1 MSKKRL
7 KLLHIFIIF
16 IIVSWT
22 CKSFDGGRRST
33 WNYVNSPFNEL
44 LPRCLPEIPRLTGL
58 KLSGEGYANLL
69 MVFEFIH
76 NFGETLSFGKS
87 NKFFNKIYYSKKLSL
102 CHKLIFSNRITKFQ
116 PIVVFQVSTIRLQR
130 LEYLNLWLR
139 LNSLIFWFLNH
150 FYVPSEEMFLTKK
163 VAYLAFLF
171 KFLKWLWG

>member
-7 KLLHIFIIF
+7 KLLHIFLNF

-22 CKSFDGGRRST
+22 CKSFNGGRRST

-102 CHKLIFSNRITKFQ
+102 CHKNLYFLIELRNSNPLSWTLDIDSVISIIKVWNIPGLHNQVPKIRIFE
-116 PIVVFQVSTIRLQR
+116 F
-130 LEYLNLWLR
+130 
-139 LNSLIFWFLNH
+139 
-150 FYVPSEEMFLTKK
+150 
-163 VAYLAFLF
+163 VA
-171 KFLKWLWG
+171 

>member
-7 KLLHIFIIF
+7 KLLHIFLNF

-22 CKSFDGGRRST
+22 CKSFNGGRRST

-102 CHKLIFSNRITKFQ
+102 CHKNLYFLIEFQ
-116 PIVVFQVSTIRLQR
+116 PIVVNLRYRFCH
-130 LEYLNLWLR
+130 LN
-139 LNSLIFWFLNH
+139 NQSLKYSRFTQ
-150 FYVPSEEMFLTKK
+150 SGSKD
-163 VAYLAFLF
+163 
-171 KFLKWLWG
+171 